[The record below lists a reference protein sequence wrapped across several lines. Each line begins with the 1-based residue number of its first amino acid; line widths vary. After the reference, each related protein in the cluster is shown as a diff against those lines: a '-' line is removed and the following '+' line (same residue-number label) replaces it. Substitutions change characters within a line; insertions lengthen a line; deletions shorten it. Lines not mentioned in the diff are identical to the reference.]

1 MSKKFSIVQ
10 SINLNKIHNEIDD
23 YILQTNCFNPYIFMS
38 DKTKDAI
45 LQEFE
50 EKYNTV
56 RPISE
61 DRGKVGKYTGYKVFI
76 DNDLEFGM
84 VEIR

>member
-1 MSKKFSIVQ
+1 MSKKFSIIQ
-10 SINLNKIHNEIDD
+10 QINLNKIHNEIND
-23 YILQTNCFNPYIFMS
+23 YILQTNCFDPYIFMS
-38 DKTKDAI
+38 DRTKDAI

-50 EKYNTV
+50 ERYSTV
-56 RPISE
+56 RPVSE
-61 DRGKVGKYTGYKVFI
+61 GRGAVGTYTGYKVFI

>member
-10 SINLNKIHNEIDD
+10 QINLNKIHNEIND
-23 YILQTNCFNPYIFMS
+23 YILQTNCFEPYLFMS
-38 DKTKDAI
+38 DKTIDAI

-56 RPISE
+56 RPVSE